1 MVQLDNDQPEK
12 YGKGDSTAAENLLR
26 AMIQELENLQQNLIV
41 QLNQDVERLQAEKSR
56 LIAEIDNLQT
66 QRQQLPSSL
75 QDPPS
80 QEQGA
85 QQQYLVSQLTQA
97 LAEHLQ
103 EILMQR
109 LSQQS
114 GSSYRPLS
122 GSAGDNLSPSPNE
135 YNESAYRI
143 LASLDTTLRTT
154 FKTLQQDISSYQ
166 SSFSQQ
172 LSRMHSLEQQGEA
185 ILEALVNRLNDQL
198 KLQATALPLIQ
209 PSDRENVT
217 QPERDR
223 QRLPE
228 ANPIPLQ
235 IPGAPLPLSRQTKPT
250 SQNQLGLLLVLI
262 STVAL
267 SIHNVVVQV
276 VGRESNIFG
285 AFAFGGFIKL
295 NLGNSLLI
303 LWLRMIVVLPLMA
316 IFATGLYPN
325 VWRDIRKFLFDPN
338 RRGLLTV
345 VGSGFFLFLSQVLIY
360 IAISQIGP
368 GVAVTILF
376 MYPLVTVPLAWLF
389 FGDRPTLLRVGVM
402 IAISVGVILAAFP
415 KIFPA
420 GGTGVPGIS
429 PVGVG
434 TAAVSG
440 IAFALY
446 LIFMQLGFKRLHPV
460 PVSLIQFST
469 IFVLS
474 SLSLMLPLPGNFAV
488 QLIPDRRFGL
498 IIGGVVL
505 GILTL
510 VGYLLN
516 NFGVRFLGAARA
528 SIVASSG
535 PVLTAVLA
543 FVIIPSAQNA
553 LQPISITGILLVTLG
568 VFALSFER
576 LLVQNKPQQ
585 SAK

>member
-166 SSFSQQ
+166 GSFSQQ

-198 KLQATALPLIQ
+198 KLQGSALPLIQ

-217 QPERDR
+217 EPERDR

-228 ANPIPLQ
+228 SNPIALQ
-235 IPGAPLPLSRQTKPT
+235 VPATPLPLSRQPKPT

-276 VGRESNIFG
+276 VGRESNILGTFLL
-285 AFAFGGFIKL
+285 GGFIKL

-389 FGDRPTLLRVGVM
+389 FGDRPTFLRVGVM

-420 GGTGVPGIS
+420 GGSGVPGIS

-446 LIFMQLGFKRLHPV
+446 LIFMQLGFKKLHPV

-510 VGYLLN
+510 IGYLLN

-585 SAK
+585 PAK